1 MARTISN
8 AAKQAIFA
16 QQTSKVFLSILTIDH
31 SQLAQPIRVVNNRD
45 NITSG
50 GDLYQGYPFAF
61 SLPDEDEETL
71 SKVELTIT
79 NVDRLLVESV
89 RSIATPLSVVLE
101 VILADTPDTI
111 EVGPITFSMSQVQYD
126 ALKLTG
132 TCNFQDLLNEPYPEG
147 SYTPSNYP
155 GLF

>member
-1 MARTISN
+1 MSRVLST

-16 QQTSKVFLSILTIDH
+16 QQTHEVFLMILTIEHDD
-31 SQLAQPIRVVNNRD
+31 LGGPIRVVNNRD

-50 GDLYQGYPFAF
+50 GDVYTAYPFAF
-61 SLPDEDEETL
+61 ALPDEDEETL
-71 SKVELTIT
+71 SQVELVIT
-79 NVDRLLVESV
+79 NVDRLLVDSV
-89 RSIATPLSVVLE
+89 RSIATPLTVTLE

-111 EVGPITFSMSQVQYD
+111 EAGPFIMSMSEVRYD
-126 ALKLTG
+126 ALKLSG

-147 SYTPSNYP
+147 SYTPSTYP